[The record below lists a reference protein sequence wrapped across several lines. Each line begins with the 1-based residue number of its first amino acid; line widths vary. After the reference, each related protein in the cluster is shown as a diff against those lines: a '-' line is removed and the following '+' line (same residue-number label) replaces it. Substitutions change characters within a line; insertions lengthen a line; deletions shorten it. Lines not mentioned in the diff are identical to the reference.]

1 MLTLQTSLFIH
12 FRPHSNAFHNLS
24 FSSLKK
30 KCSRAMAPPILSL
43 ALPSETGRVLSI
55 QSHTVQGYVGN
66 KSAVFPLQLLG
77 YDVDPIMSVQ
87 FSNHTGKSMSD
98 TRCGLSFILCQYYL
112 SVHGY
117 PTFKGQV
124 LNGKQL
130 WELIE
135 GLEANKLLYYTHLLT
150 GYIGSVS
157 FLDTVLEV
165 VSKLRSIN
173 PTLTYVCDPV
183 MGDDGKL
190 YVPQELVSV
199 YREKVVPVAS
209 MLTPNQFEA
218 EQLTG
223 FRIASEQDGR
233 KACRHL
239 HAAGPPKVVITSI
252 CIDGT
257 LLLIGSHEKE
267 KGQSPVQFKIV
278 IPKIPAYFTGTGDLM
293 TALLLGWSNKYPN
306 NLEKAAELAV
316 SSLQAV
322 LSRTLKDYEKA
333 GYDPQTSSL
342 EIRLIQSR
350 DDIRDPE
357 IKYNAQIYD

>member
-1 MLTLQTSLFIH
+1 M
-12 FRPHSNAFHNLS
+12 
-24 FSSLKK
+24 SSSSSSSKK
-30 KCSRAMAPPILSL
+30 ETPPILSL

-87 FSNHTGKSMSD
+87 FSNHTG
-98 TRCGLSFILCQYYL
+98 
-112 SVHGY
+112 Y

-135 GLEANKLLYYTHLLT
+135 GLEANNLLYYTHLLT

-165 VSKLRSIN
+165 VSKLRSVN
-173 PTLTYVCDPV
+173 PALTYDDLISYSSSVTGSATTIIFCDPV
-183 MGDDGKL
+183 MGDEGKL

-233 KACRHL
+233 EACRHL
-239 HAAGPPKVVITSI
+239 HAAGPSKVVITSI
-252 CIDGT
+252 SINGN

-267 KGQSPVQFKIV
+267 KGQPPVQFKIV
-278 IPKIPAYFTGTGDLM
+278 IPKIPAYFTGTGDLT

-306 NLEKAAELAV
+306 DLHKAAELAV
-316 SSLQAV
+316 SSLQV
-322 LSRTLKDYEKA
+322 CY
-333 GYDPQTSSL
+333 
-342 EIRLIQSR
+342 
-350 DDIRDPE
+350 
-357 IKYNAQIYD
+357 